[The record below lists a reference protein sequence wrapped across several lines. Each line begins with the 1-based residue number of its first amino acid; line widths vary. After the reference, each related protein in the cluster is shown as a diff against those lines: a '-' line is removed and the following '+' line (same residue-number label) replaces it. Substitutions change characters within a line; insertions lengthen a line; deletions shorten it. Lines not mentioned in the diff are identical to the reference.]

1 MEVASIRNAVIAL
14 MKGDSR
20 LTAEVPIAKIDYG
33 LGKTITQDYLPLSI
47 RVVQRGA
54 DPEKE
59 ADFGGKLSNVWVTY
73 HLGICIIFNLDS
85 SQDEK
90 DGEDRESK
98 YVRLVKQS
106 IDLDPTLGGTA
117 VGIAFGKTL
126 FITHQS
132 KSDVRMTVVELAV
145 KVYEMGGN
153 R

>member
-1 MEVASIRNAVIAL
+1 MEAASIRNAVIAL
-14 MKGDSR
+14 MEGDSR
-20 LTAEVPIAKIDYG
+20 LTAEVPAAKIDYG
-33 LGKTITQDYLPLSI
+33 LGKAITQDYLPLSI
-47 RVVQRGA
+47 RVVQHGA

-73 HLGICIIFNLDS
+73 HFGICIIFGLDGI
-85 SQDEK
+85 QDEK

-106 IDLDPTLGGTA
+106 IDRDPTLGGTA
-117 VGIAFGKTL
+117 VGMAFGKTL

-132 KSDVRMTVVELAV
+132 KSDIRMTVIELAV
-145 KVYEMGGN
+145 RVHETGGN